1 MKLLDTIKK
10 GTDDVQDTVGRFA
23 ETYPAFMRNGDGV
36 LHRAELL
43 LVDDPSRDAP
53 QFHVNGLRKELG
65 KTDDEKWDGRLVE
78 WASGVM
84 KAKLKASRE
93 KGRGGWYDWDE
104 CSEEYLMELLREHM
118 KRVDNGES
126 AQLIDVAILAMMVRF
141 RNEVSCPGCFAGID

>member
-1 MKLLDTIKK
+1 M
-10 GTDDVQDTVGRFA
+10 QDTVGRFA

-53 QFHVNGLRKELG
+53 QFHVTYVPVGIPEVHNGLRKELG

-141 RNEVSCPGCFAGID
+141 RNEVPCPGRFAGID